1 MSKTYPTNRSREII
15 SISES
20 IDIFII
26 FDTEYKKQG
35 YWYVDHTQDA
45 NSVFDF
51 DTEKGFKTIESI
63 EKYIKKQC
71 VKEAK
76 EILKYNQVKG

>member
-1 MSKTYPTNRSREII
+1 MSKTFPTNGSCQII

-20 IDIFII
+20 IDISII

-35 YWYVDHTQDA
+35 YWYVDHTQDSF
-45 NSVFDF
+45 NVFNF
-51 DTEKGFKTIESI
+51 DAEKGFKTIESI

-71 VKEAK
+71 VKTAK
-76 EILKYNQVKG
+76 EILKYNQAKG

>member
-1 MSKTYPTNRSREII
+1 MSKTFPTNGSCQII

-35 YWYVDHTQDA
+35 YWYVDPTQDA
-45 NSVFDF
+45 SSVFDF
-51 DTEKGFKTIESI
+51 DTGKGFKTIESI

-71 VKEAK
+71 VKKAK
-76 EILKYNQVKG
+76 EILKYNQAKG

>member
-1 MSKTYPTNRSREII
+1 MGSNIPKHGDYELI

-20 IDIFII
+20 IEIAII

-35 YWYVDHTQDA
+35 YWYINHTQ
-45 NSVFDF
+45 NERSVFDF

-71 VKEAK
+71 VKKAK
-76 EILKYNQVKG
+76 EILKYNK